1 MAVVIDEVLG
11 VRRLRW
17 EMIRCFHLASIGQ
30 NHWALGNNKVCWVFP
45 FILLFLALLCFAL
58 PFFFFGLISF
68 LFLVYFALLW
78 IWVHIREFEC

>member
-1 MAVVIDEVLG
+1 MAVEIDEVLG

-30 NHWALGNNKVCWVFP
+30 NHWALGNNKACWVFP

-58 PFFFFGLISF
+58 PFFFF
-68 LFLVYFALLW
+68 LV
-78 IWVHIREFEC
+78 

>member
-17 EMIRCFHLASIGQ
+17 EMIQCFHLAGIGQ

-58 PFFFFGLISF
+58 PFFFFWFNQFSF
-68 LFLVYFALLW
+68 SSLFCFALDMGP
-78 IWVHIREFEC
+78 H

>member
-30 NHWALGNNKVCWVFP
+30 NHWALGNNKACWVFP
-45 FILLFLALLCFAL
+45 FILLFLALLFFAL
-58 PFFFFGLISF
+58 PFFFFFWFNQFSF
-68 LFLVYFALLW
+68 SSLFCFALDMGP
-78 IWVHIREFEC
+78 H